1 MKCAPGERSAFRAF
15 HLAVESL
22 VPQVIG
28 DAARTTHGKAPQKDL
43 QDQHNTG
50 RGRWIQP
57 ESPACWD
64 QQDQPSSGFV
74 PAKQFD
80 PGLKSCR
87 AADHNQRDLKNP
99 SQGLMVPAVS
109 GRVVFLPALTLMLDA
124 EAPAKPTEQNN
135 GLPQAANAEQRR
147 IAAIDIGT
155 NSFHL
160 LVAAVDPTLRT
171 FRIIQAE
178 KVTTRLG
185 ERDPVTGELTAA
197 AMQRGY
203 ETLRQFRDLSASH
216 QVEQIVTAATSAVR
230 EAPNGRDFLQT
241 VLDDLDMEVDLVSG
255 PEEARLIYLGVLSGM
270 PFGDRPHLLL
280 DIGGGST
287 ELILADGRD
296 ARALTSTRVGAVR
309 LQRDFVRDDPMPPK
323 RRAFLQA
330 FIQGSLEPA
339 VDKVRRRIK
348 PGERPVLVATSG
360 TAMAIGSLAAS
371 EEERPPRK
379 LHGYRLTRERLDRVV
394 DRLITMTPAQRR
406 ELAPINDRRAEIIVP
421 GALILQTTMKML
433 GVEDLVLS
441 ERALRE
447 GLIVDWMLRHGLLED
462 RFSFQSSIR
471 QRTVI
476 HQVQR
481 FAVNQSRAERVANHA
496 LSLFDATGGVMHDD
510 SGEGRELLWAAAMLH
525 SCGQHINISAYHKH
539 SWYLIRHGELLGYSE
554 AEHLMVAA
562 IARYHRRSLP
572 KKRHESWQVLATRE
586 NRRCVHQ
593 MAILLRLAAALD
605 RRPEPVISALRI
617 HAVKGVLHLEL
628 VPDRVN
634 QNVSLEQWSLES
646 CSEVVWEAVGVKLRV
661 SVQG

>member
-1 MKCAPGERSAFRAF
+1 MAS
-15 HLAVESL
+15 
-22 VPQVIG
+22 
-28 DAARTTHGKAPQKDL
+28 
-43 QDQHNTG
+43 
-50 RGRWIQP
+50 
-57 ESPACWD
+57 
-64 QQDQPSSGFV
+64 
-74 PAKQFD
+74 
-80 PGLKSCR
+80 
-87 AADHNQRDLKNP
+87 
-99 SQGLMVPAVS
+99 AVS
-109 GRVVFLPALTLMLDA
+109 GRVDFIAALTLMLDA
-124 EAPAKPTEQNN
+124 KAPAQPTEQNN
-135 GLPQAANAEQRR
+135 GASQAVNADQRR

-160 LVAAVDPTLRT
+160 LVAAVDPKLRT

-178 KVTTRLG
+178 KATTRLG
-185 ERDPVTGELTAA
+185 ERDPETGELTEA
-197 AMQRGY
+197 AMQRGL
-203 ETLRQFRDLSASH
+203 ETLRQFRDLAASH
-216 QVEQIVTAATSAVR
+216 RVEQIVTAATSAVR

-241 VLDDLDMEVDLVSG
+241 ILDDLGMEVDLVSG

-309 LQRDFVRDDPMPPK
+309 LQRDFVRDDPMPPQ
-323 RRAFLQA
+323 RRSFLQA

-348 PGERPVLVATSG
+348 PGETPVLVATSG

-379 LHGYRLTRERLDRVV
+379 LHGYRVTRQSLNQVV

-433 GVEDLVLS
+433 GVEEFVLS

-447 GLIVDWMLRHGLLED
+447 GLIVDWMLRQGLLED

-471 QRTVI
+471 QRTVL

-481 FAVNQSRAERVANHA
+481 FAVNQSRAERVASHA
-496 LSLFDATGGVMHDD
+496 LSLYDATRGVMHDD

-525 SCGQHINISAYHKH
+525 TCGQHINISAYHKH
-539 SWYLIRHGELLGYSE
+539 TWYLIRHGELLGYSE

-572 KKRHESWQVLATRE
+572 KKRHESWQLVATRD

-593 MAILLRLAAALD
+593 MALLLRLAAALD

-617 HAVKGVLHLEL
+617 HAVKGSLDLEI
-628 VPDRVN
+628 VPERVN
-634 QNVSLEQWSLES
+634 QNVSLEQWSLEG
-646 CSEVVWEAVGVKLRV
+646 CAEVVKEAVGVNLRV
-661 SVQG
+661 RVQG

>member
-1 MKCAPGERSAFRAF
+1 MAS
-15 HLAVESL
+15 
-22 VPQVIG
+22 
-28 DAARTTHGKAPQKDL
+28 
-43 QDQHNTG
+43 
-50 RGRWIQP
+50 
-57 ESPACWD
+57 
-64 QQDQPSSGFV
+64 
-74 PAKQFD
+74 
-80 PGLKSCR
+80 
-87 AADHNQRDLKNP
+87 
-99 SQGLMVPAVS
+99 AVS
-109 GRVVFLPALTLMLDA
+109 VRVDFIAALTLMLDA
-124 EAPAKPTEQNN
+124 KAPAQPTEQNN
-135 GLPQAANAEQRR
+135 GASQAVNADQRR

-160 LVAAVDPTLRT
+160 LVAAVDPKLRT

-178 KVTTRLG
+178 KATTRLG
-185 ERDPVTGELTAA
+185 ERDPETGELTEA
-197 AMQRGY
+197 AMQRGL
-203 ETLRQFRDLSASH
+203 ETLRQFRDLAASH
-216 QVEQIVTAATSAVR
+216 RVEQIVTAATSAVR

-241 VLDDLDMEVDLVSG
+241 ILDDLGMEVDLVSG

-309 LQRDFVRDDPMPPK
+309 LQRDFVRDDPMPPQ
-323 RRAFLQA
+323 RRSFLQA

-339 VDKVRRRIK
+339 VNKVRRRIK
-348 PGERPVLVATSG
+348 PGETPVLVATSG

-379 LHGYRLTRERLDRVV
+379 LHGYCVTRQSLNQVV

-433 GVEDLVLS
+433 GVEEFVLS

-447 GLIVDWMLRHGLLED
+447 GLIVDWMLRQGLLED

-471 QRTVI
+471 QRTVL

-481 FAVNQSRAERVANHA
+481 FAVNQSRAERVASHA
-496 LSLFDATGGVMHDD
+496 LSLYDATRGVMHDD

-525 SCGQHINISAYHKH
+525 TCGQHINISAYHKH
-539 SWYLIRHGELLGYSE
+539 TWYLIRHGELLGYSE

-572 KKRHESWQVLATRE
+572 KKRHESWQLVATRD

-593 MAILLRLAAALD
+593 MALLLRLAAALD

-617 HAVKGVLHLEL
+617 HAVKGSLDLEI
-628 VPDRVN
+628 VPERVN
-634 QNVSLEQWSLES
+634 QNVSLEQWSLEG
-646 CSEVVWEAVGVKLRV
+646 CAEVVKEAVGVNLRV
-661 SVQG
+661 RVQG

>member
-1 MKCAPGERSAFRAF
+1 MIS
-15 HLAVESL
+15 
-22 VPQVIG
+22 
-28 DAARTTHGKAPQKDL
+28 
-43 QDQHNTG
+43 
-50 RGRWIQP
+50 
-57 ESPACWD
+57 
-64 QQDQPSSGFV
+64 
-74 PAKQFD
+74 
-80 PGLKSCR
+80 
-87 AADHNQRDLKNP
+87 
-99 SQGLMVPAVS
+99 AVS
-109 GRVVFLPALTLMLDA
+109 GRVDFIAALTLMLDA
-124 EAPAKPTEQNN
+124 KAPAQPTEQNN
-135 GLPQAANAEQRR
+135 GVSQAVNADLRR

-160 LVAAVDPTLRT
+160 LVAAVDPKLRT

-178 KVTTRLG
+178 KATTRLG
-185 ERDPVTGELTAA
+185 ERDPETGELTEA
-197 AMQRGY
+197 AMQRGL
-203 ETLRQFRDLSASH
+203 ETLRQFRDLAASH
-216 QVEQIVTAATSAVR
+216 RVEQIVTAATSAVR

-241 VLDDLDMEVDLVSG
+241 ILDDLGMEVDLVSG

-309 LQRDFVRDDPMPPK
+309 LQRDFVRDDPMPPQ
-323 RRAFLQA
+323 RRSFLQA

-348 PGERPVLVATSG
+348 PGETPVLVATSG

-379 LHGYRLTRERLDRVV
+379 LHGYRVTRQSLNQVV

-433 GVEDLVLS
+433 GVEEFVLS

-447 GLIVDWMLRHGLLED
+447 GLIVDWMLRQGLLED

-471 QRTVI
+471 QRTVL

-481 FAVNQSRAERVANHA
+481 FAVNQSRAERVASHA
-496 LSLFDATGGVMHDD
+496 LSLYDATRGVMHDD

-525 SCGQHINISAYHKH
+525 TCGQHINISAYHKH
-539 SWYLIRHGELLGYSE
+539 TWYLIRHGELLGYSE

-572 KKRHESWQVLATRE
+572 KKRHESWQLVATRD

-593 MAILLRLAAALD
+593 MALLLRLAAALD

-617 HAVKGVLHLEL
+617 HAVKGSLDLEI
-628 VPDRVN
+628 VPERVN
-634 QNVSLEQWSLES
+634 QNVSLEQWSLEG
-646 CSEVVWEAVGVKLRV
+646 CAEVVKEAVGVNLRV
-661 SVQG
+661 RVQG

>member
-1 MKCAPGERSAFRAF
+1 MA
-15 HLAVESL
+15 LAVS
-22 VPQVIG
+22 V
-28 DAARTTHGKAPQKDL
+28 
-43 QDQHNTG
+43 
-50 RGRWIQP
+50 
-57 ESPACWD
+57 
-64 QQDQPSSGFV
+64 
-74 PAKQFD
+74 
-80 PGLKSCR
+80 
-87 AADHNQRDLKNP
+87 
-99 SQGLMVPAVS
+99 
-109 GRVVFLPALTLMLDA
+109 RVDSIAALTLMLDA
-124 EAPAKPTEQNN
+124 KAPAQPTEQNN
-135 GLPQAANAEQRR
+135 GASQAVNADQRR

-160 LVAAVDPTLRT
+160 LVAAVDPKLRT

-178 KVTTRLG
+178 KATTRLG
-185 ERDPVTGELTAA
+185 ERDPETGELTAA
-197 AMQRGY
+197 AMQRGL
-203 ETLRQFRDLSASH
+203 ETLRQFRDLAASH
-216 QVEQIVTAATSAVR
+216 RVEQIVTAATSAVR

-241 VLDDLDMEVDLVSG
+241 ILDDLGMEVDLVSG

-309 LQRDFVRDDPMPPK
+309 LQRDFVRDDPMPPQ
-323 RRAFLQA
+323 RRSFLQA

-348 PGERPVLVATSG
+348 PGETPVLVATSG

-379 LHGYRLTRERLDRVV
+379 LHGYRVTRQSLNQVV

-406 ELAPINDRRAEIIVP
+406 DLAPINDRRAEIIVP

-433 GVEDLVLS
+433 GVEEFVLS

-447 GLIVDWMLRHGLLED
+447 GLIVDWMLRQGLLED

-471 QRTVI
+471 QRTVL

-481 FAVNQSRAERVANHA
+481 FAVNQSRAERVASHA
-496 LSLFDATGGVMHDD
+496 LSLYDATRGVMHDD

-525 SCGQHINISAYHKH
+525 TCGQHINISAYHKH
-539 SWYLIRHGELLGYSE
+539 TWYLIRHGELLGYSE

-572 KKRHESWQVLATRE
+572 KKRHESWQLVATRD

-593 MAILLRLAAALD
+593 MALLLRLAAALD

-617 HAVKGVLHLEL
+617 HAVKGSLDLEI
-628 VPDRVN
+628 VPERVN
-634 QNVSLEQWSLES
+634 QNVSLEQWSLEG
-646 CSEVVWEAVGVKLRV
+646 CAEVVKEAVGVNLRV
-661 SVQG
+661 RVQG

>member
-1 MKCAPGERSAFRAF
+1 
-15 HLAVESL
+15 
-22 VPQVIG
+22 
-28 DAARTTHGKAPQKDL
+28 
-43 QDQHNTG
+43 
-50 RGRWIQP
+50 
-57 ESPACWD
+57 
-64 QQDQPSSGFV
+64 
-74 PAKQFD
+74 
-80 PGLKSCR
+80 
-87 AADHNQRDLKNP
+87 
-99 SQGLMVPAVS
+99 
-109 GRVVFLPALTLMLDA
+109 MLDA
-124 EAPAKPTEQNN
+124 KAPAQPTEQNN
-135 GLPQAANAEQRR
+135 GASQAVNADQRR

-160 LVAAVDPTLRT
+160 LVAAVDPKLRT

-178 KVTTRLG
+178 KATTRLG
-185 ERDPVTGELTAA
+185 ERDPETGELTAA
-197 AMQRGY
+197 AMQRGL
-203 ETLRQFRDLSASH
+203 ETLRQFRDLAASH
-216 QVEQIVTAATSAVR
+216 RVEQIVTAATSAVR

-241 VLDDLDMEVDLVSG
+241 ILDDLGMEVDLVSG

-309 LQRDFVRDDPMPPK
+309 LQRDFVRDDPMPPQ
-323 RRAFLQA
+323 RRSFLQA

-348 PGERPVLVATSG
+348 PGETPVLVATSG

-379 LHGYRLTRERLDRVV
+379 LHGYRVTRQSLNQVV

-433 GVEDLVLS
+433 GVEEFVLS

-447 GLIVDWMLRHGLLED
+447 GLIVDWMLRQGLLED

-471 QRTVI
+471 QRTVL

-481 FAVNQSRAERVANHA
+481 FAVNQSRAERVASHA
-496 LSLFDATGGVMHDD
+496 LSLYDATRGVMHDD

-525 SCGQHINISAYHKH
+525 TCGQHINISAYHKH
-539 SWYLIRHGELLGYSE
+539 TWYLIRHGELLGYSE

-572 KKRHESWQVLATRE
+572 KKRHESWQLVATRD

-593 MAILLRLAAALD
+593 MALLLRLAAALD

-617 HAVKGVLHLEL
+617 HAVKGSLDLEI
-628 VPDRVN
+628 VPERVN
-634 QNVSLEQWSLES
+634 QNVSLEQWSLEG
-646 CSEVVWEAVGVKLRV
+646 CAEVVKEAVGVNLRV
-661 SVQG
+661 RVQG

>member
-1 MKCAPGERSAFRAF
+1 MAS
-15 HLAVESL
+15 
-22 VPQVIG
+22 
-28 DAARTTHGKAPQKDL
+28 
-43 QDQHNTG
+43 
-50 RGRWIQP
+50 
-57 ESPACWD
+57 
-64 QQDQPSSGFV
+64 
-74 PAKQFD
+74 
-80 PGLKSCR
+80 
-87 AADHNQRDLKNP
+87 
-99 SQGLMVPAVS
+99 AVS
-109 GRVVFLPALTLMLDA
+109 GRVDFIAALTLMLDA
-124 EAPAKPTEQNN
+124 KAPAQPTEQNN
-135 GLPQAANAEQRR
+135 GASQAVNADLRR

-160 LVAAVDPTLRT
+160 LVAAVDPKLRT

-178 KVTTRLG
+178 KATTRLG
-185 ERDPVTGELTAA
+185 ERDPETGELTEA
-197 AMQRGY
+197 AMQRGL
-203 ETLRQFRDLSASH
+203 ETLRQFRDLAASH
-216 QVEQIVTAATSAVR
+216 RVEQIVTAATSAVR

-241 VLDDLDMEVDLVSG
+241 ILDDLGMEVDLVSG

-309 LQRDFVRDDPMPPK
+309 LQRDFVRDDPMPPQ
-323 RRAFLQA
+323 RRSFLKA

-348 PGERPVLVATSG
+348 PGETPVLVATSG

-379 LHGYRLTRERLDRVV
+379 LHGYCVTRQSLNQVV

-406 ELAPINDRRAEIIVP
+406 DLAPINDRRAEIIVP

-433 GVEDLVLS
+433 GVEEFVLS

-447 GLIVDWMLRHGLLED
+447 GLIVDWMLRQGLLED

-471 QRTVI
+471 QRTVL

-481 FAVNQSRAERVANHA
+481 FAVNQSRAERVASHA
-496 LSLFDATGGVMHDD
+496 LSLYDATRGVMHDD

-525 SCGQHINISAYHKH
+525 TCGQHINISAYHKH
-539 SWYLIRHGELLGYSE
+539 TWYLIRHGELLGYSE

-572 KKRHESWQVLATRE
+572 KKRHESWQLVATRD

-593 MAILLRLAAALD
+593 MALLLRLAAALD

-617 HAVKGVLHLEL
+617 HAVKGSLDLEI
-628 VPDRVN
+628 VPERVN
-634 QNVSLEQWSLES
+634 QNVSLEQWSLEG
-646 CSEVVWEAVGVKLRV
+646 CAEVVKEAVGVNLRV
-661 SVQG
+661 RVQG

>member
-1 MKCAPGERSAFRAF
+1 
-15 HLAVESL
+15 
-22 VPQVIG
+22 
-28 DAARTTHGKAPQKDL
+28 
-43 QDQHNTG
+43 
-50 RGRWIQP
+50 
-57 ESPACWD
+57 
-64 QQDQPSSGFV
+64 
-74 PAKQFD
+74 
-80 PGLKSCR
+80 
-87 AADHNQRDLKNP
+87 
-99 SQGLMVPAVS
+99 
-109 GRVVFLPALTLMLDA
+109 MLDA
-124 EAPAKPTEQNN
+124 KAPAQPTEQNN
-135 GLPQAANAEQRR
+135 GASQAVNADQRR

-160 LVAAVDPTLRT
+160 LVAAVDPKLRT

-178 KVTTRLG
+178 KATTRLG
-185 ERDPVTGELTAA
+185 ERDPETGELTAA
-197 AMQRGY
+197 AMQRGL
-203 ETLRQFRDLSASH
+203 ETLRQFRDLAASH
-216 QVEQIVTAATSAVR
+216 RVEQIVTAATSAVR

-241 VLDDLDMEVDLVSG
+241 ILDDLGMEVDLVSG

-270 PFGDRPHLLL
+270 PFGDRSHLLL

-309 LQRDFVRDDPMPPK
+309 LQRDFVRDDPMPPQ
-323 RRAFLQA
+323 RRLFLQA

-348 PGERPVLVATSG
+348 PGETPVLVATSG

-371 EEERPPRK
+371 EEERPPKK
-379 LHGYRLTRERLDRVV
+379 LHGYRVTLQSLNQVV

-433 GVEDLVLS
+433 GVGEFVLS

-447 GLIVDWMLRHGLLED
+447 GLIVDWMLRQGLLED

-471 QRTVI
+471 QRTVL

-481 FAVNQSRAERVANHA
+481 FAVNQSRAERVASHA
-496 LSLFDATGGVMHDD
+496 LSLYDATRGVMHDD

-525 SCGQHINISAYHKH
+525 TCGQHINISAYHKH
-539 SWYLIRHGELLGYSE
+539 TWYLIRHGELLGYSE

-572 KKRHESWQVLATRE
+572 KKRHESWQLVATRD

-593 MAILLRLAAALD
+593 MALLLRLAAALD

-617 HAVKGVLHLEL
+617 HAVKGSLDLEI
-628 VPDRVN
+628 VPERVN
-634 QNVSLEQWSLES
+634 QNVSLEQWSLEG
-646 CSEVVWEAVGVKLRV
+646 CAEVVKEAVGVNLRV
-661 SVQG
+661 RVQG